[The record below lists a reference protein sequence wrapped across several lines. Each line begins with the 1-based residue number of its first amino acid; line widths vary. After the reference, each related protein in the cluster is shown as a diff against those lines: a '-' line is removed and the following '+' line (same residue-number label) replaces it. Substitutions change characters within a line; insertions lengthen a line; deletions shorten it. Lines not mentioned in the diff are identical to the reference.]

1 MAVDLA
7 LYVFAD
13 PLHAALVLA
22 SAPGSGFDDG
32 YHVEMVEFRDRG
44 SNPLKR
50 IKLDKAAHEDAEV
63 RPLLDDLHQRAVETL
78 SGLPDDLKVRDSDI
92 LVSQLPGNKLKA
104 MGLADR
110 ALVAAEVVDGSPMTA
125 IVADRFMNRAFVIDL
140 SARGFLLRYAEQAG
154 TDPEPLRRVL
164 DAGFGRVATILGE

>member
-50 IKLDKAAHEDAEV
+50 LKLDKAVQEDAEV
-63 RPLLDDLHQRAVETL
+63 RPLLDDIHRQAIASL
-78 SGLPDDLKVRDSDI
+78 SGIPENLKVRDSNI

-104 MGLADR
+104 MALADR
-110 ALVAAEVVDGSPMTA
+110 ALVAPEVVDGSQMTA

-154 TDPEPLRRVL
+154 GDVESLRRVL